1 MRLRPNRQALAGSP
15 YCAPLFQRAKRMILP
30 ASILMLIHP
39 HAAFIGA
46 QAIAAAFATVA
57 LMTQAVQAA
66 RRLPL
71 F

>member
-1 MRLRPNRQALAGSP
+1 
-15 YCAPLFQRAKRMILP
+15 MILP

-46 QAIAAAFATVA
+46 QAIATAFATVA
-57 LMTQAVQAA
+57 LMTQATRAT
-66 RRLPL
+66 RGLPL

>member
-1 MRLRPNRQALAGSP
+1 
-15 YCAPLFQRAKRMILP
+15 MILP

>member
-1 MRLRPNRQALAGSP
+1 
-15 YCAPLFQRAKRMILP
+15 MILP
-30 ASILMLIHP
+30 ASILMLIDP

-46 QAIAAAFATVA
+46 QAIATAFATVA
-57 LMTQAVQAA
+57 LMTEAVRAA